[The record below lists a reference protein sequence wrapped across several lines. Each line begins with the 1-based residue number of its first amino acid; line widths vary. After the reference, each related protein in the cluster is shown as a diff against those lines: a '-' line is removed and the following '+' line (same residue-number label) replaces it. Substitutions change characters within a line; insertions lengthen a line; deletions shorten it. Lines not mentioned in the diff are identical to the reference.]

1 MSEILQLK
9 RFLGHLLPRPPAK
22 SVVLITGARQTGK
35 TWLSRAIYPEMRYI
49 NLDAPE
55 NREALRGI
63 PTTRWDRDVGNAVI
77 DEAQK
82 EPVVFEKVKFAFD
95 AGRVSF
101 CVLTGSSQIL
111 LIKKIRETLA
121 GRISLYEMWPLMA
134 GEIFHGPGKEN
145 IAPPLVDRLFSDDP
159 IDGIFGS
166 EPSILLEEAENR
178 RREVQDYLLQWGGMP
193 ALLHLPENERWKWL
207 RDYEYTYLERDLSD
221 LARLNDLEPF
231 RKFQKLSALR
241 SGRLLQY
248 SEMARDTGVSVDT
261 AKRYLEYLRLSY
273 QAMLLQPYHRNI
285 TSTVIKT
292 PKIYW
297 VDLGILRHLCG
308 FKGKPTG
315 EMYETYVVG
324 ELVKWMKTAQSEG
337 ELYFYR
343 TRSGL
348 EIDLVL
354 ETQQGIVGMEIK
366 SRDTVGSADV
376 RALREVAA
384 KMGREWRGGIVVY
397 RGKEIRK
404 IAEPSIWAVPS
415 HRLFIS

>member
-1 MSEILQLK
+1 
-9 RFLGHLLPRPPAK
+9 
-22 SVVLITGARQTGK
+22 
-35 TWLSRAIYPEMRYI
+35 
-49 NLDAPE
+49 
-55 NREALRGI
+55 
-63 PTTRWDRDVGNAVI
+63 
-77 DEAQK
+77 
-82 EPVVFEKVKFAFD
+82 
-95 AGRVSF
+95 
-101 CVLTGSSQIL
+101 VLTGSSQIL

-121 GRISLYEMWPLMA
+121 GRIVLYEMWPLMA
-134 GEIFHGPGKEN
+134 GEIFHGPAKEN

-159 IDGIFGS
+159 IETIFGS
-166 EPSILLEEAENR
+166 EPGILLEDAESR
-178 RREVQDYLLQWGGMP
+178 RRETQDYLLQWGGMP
-193 ALLHLPENERWKWL
+193 ALLQLSEGARWKWL

-248 SEMARDTGVSVDT
+248 SEMARDAGVSVDT

-273 QAMLLQPYHRNI
+273 QVMLLQPYHRNI

-348 EIDLVL
+348 EIDLIL
-354 ETQQGIVGMEIK
+354 ETQQGVVGMEIK
-366 SRDTVGSADV
+366 SRETVSSADV

-384 KMGREWRGGIVVY
+384 KLGSEWRGGIVVY
-397 RGKEIRK
+397 CGKEIRK

-415 HRLFIS
+415 HRLFTS

>member
-1 MSEILQLK
+1 MKEFLQVK
-9 RFLGHLLPRPPAK
+9 RSLGQLLPKPPPK
-22 SVVLITGARQTGK
+22 RVVLITGARQTGK
-35 TWLSRAIYPEMRYI
+35 TSLSKAIYPEMRYI

-63 PTTRWDRDVGNAVI
+63 PASSWGRDVGNAVI

-95 AGRVSF
+95 AGKVSF

-134 GEIFHGPGKEN
+134 GEIFHGSAE
-145 IAPPLVDRLFSDDP
+145 ADMEPPLVDRLFSDDP
-159 IDGIFGS
+159 IDRIFGS
-166 EPSILLEEAENR
+166 EASVLLEDQETRQREA
-178 RREVQDYLLQWGGMP
+178 QDYLLQWGGMP
-193 ALLHLPENERWKWL
+193 ALLHLPEGERWKWL

-241 SGRLLQY
+241 SGKLLQY
-248 SEMARDTGVSVDT
+248 SEMARDAGVSADT

-285 TSTVIKT
+285 TSAVIKT
-292 PKIYW
+292 PKLYW
-297 VDLGILRHLCG
+297 VDLGILRQLCG
-308 FKGKPTG
+308 FKGEPTG

-324 ELVKWMKTAQSEG
+324 ELVKWMKTTQREP

-366 SRDTVGSADV
+366 SRNTVGGADV
-376 RALREVAA
+376 RSLREVAA
-384 KMGREWRGGIVVY
+384 KLGGEWRGGIAIY

-415 HRLFIS
+415 HRLFIG

>member
-1 MSEILQLK
+1 MKDFLQVK
-9 RFLGHLLPRPPAK
+9 RFLGQLLPKPPSK
-22 SVVLITGARQTGK
+22 RVVLITGARQTGK
-35 TWLSRAIYPEMRYI
+35 TSLSKAIYPEMRYI

-63 PTTRWDRDVGNAVI
+63 PTSSWGRDVGNAVI

-95 AGRVSF
+95 AGKVSF

-111 LIKKIRETLA
+111 LIEKIRETLA

-134 GEIFHGPGKEN
+134 GEIFHGSAAEEMV
-145 IAPPLVDRLFSDDP
+145 PPLVDRLFSDDP
-159 IDGIFGS
+159 IDRIFGS
-166 EPSILLEEAENR
+166 EASVLLEDQETRQREA
-178 RREVQDYLLQWGGMP
+178 QDYLLQWGGMP
-193 ALLHLPENERWKWL
+193 ALLHLPESERWKWL
-207 RDYEYTYLERDLSD
+207 RDYEYTYLERDLAD
-221 LARLNDLEPF
+221 LARLNDLDPF

-241 SGRLLQY
+241 SGKLLQY
-248 SEMARDTGVSVDT
+248 SDMARDAGVSADT

-285 TSTVIKT
+285 TSAVVKT
-292 PKIYW
+292 PKLYW
-297 VDLGILRHLCG
+297 VDLGILRQLCG
-308 FKGKPTG
+308 FKGEPTG

-324 ELVKWMKTAQSEG
+324 ELVKWMKTVQREA

-366 SRDTVGSADV
+366 SRATVGSADV
-376 RALREVAA
+376 RSLREVAA
-384 KMGREWRGGIVVY
+384 KLGGEWRGGIAIY

-415 HRLFIS
+415 HRLFIG

>member
-1 MSEILQLK
+1 
-9 RFLGHLLPRPPAK
+9 LLPKPPSK
-22 SVVLITGARQTGK
+22 GVVLITGARQTGK
-35 TWLSRAIYPEMRYI
+35 TSLSKAIYPEMRYI

-63 PTTRWDRDVGNAVI
+63 PTSSWGRDVGNAVI

-95 AGRVSF
+95 AAKVSF

-134 GEIFHGPGKEN
+134 GEIFHGSAEEEM
-145 IAPPLVDRLFSDDP
+145 APPLVDRLFSDDP
-159 IDGIFGS
+159 VDRIFGS
-166 EPSILLEEAENR
+166 EASVLLEDQETRQREA
-178 RREVQDYLLQWGGMP
+178 QDYLLQWGGMP
-193 ALLHLPENERWKWL
+193 ALLHLPESERWKWL

-241 SGRLLQY
+241 SGKLLQY
-248 SEMARDTGVSVDT
+248 SEMARDAGVSADT

-285 TSTVIKT
+285 TSAVVKT
-292 PKIYW
+292 PKLYW
-297 VDLGILRHLCG
+297 VDLGILRQLCG
-308 FKGKPTG
+308 FKGEPTG

-324 ELVKWMKTAQSEG
+324 ELVKWMKTAQREA

-366 SRDTVGSADV
+366 SRATVGSADV
-376 RALREVAA
+376 RSLREVAA
-384 KMGREWRGGIVVY
+384 KLGGEWRGGIAIY

-415 HRLFIS
+415 HRLFIG

>member
-1 MSEILQLK
+1 MSEILQIK
-9 RFLGHLLPRPPAK
+9 RFLGRLLPRPPAK

-35 TWLSRAIYPEMRYI
+35 TSLSRVIYPEMRYI

-55 NREALRGI
+55 NREALRSI

-95 AGRVSF
+95 AGQVSF

-111 LIKKIRETLA
+111 LIKKIREMLA
-121 GRISLYEMWPLMA
+121 GRISLYELWPLMA
-134 GEIFHGPGKEN
+134 GEIFHGPGKKN
-145 IAPPLVDRLFSDDP
+145 IAPPLVDRLFSKDP
-159 IDGIFGS
+159 IDAILGS
-166 EPSILLEEAENR
+166 EPSILLEDAENR
-178 RREVQDYLLQWGGMP
+178 RREAQDYLLQWGGMP

-207 RDYEYTYLERDLSD
+207 RDYEYTYLERDLPD
-221 LARLNDLEPF
+221 LVRLTYLEPF

-248 SEMARDTGVSVDT
+248 SEMARDAGVSVDT

-337 ELYFYR
+337 ELYFYK

-366 SRDTVGSADV
+366 SRDTVSNADV
-376 RALREVAA
+376 RAVREVAG
-384 KMGREWRGGIVVY
+384 KLGSEWRGGIVVY

>member
-1 MSEILQLK
+1 MKEFLQVK
-9 RFLGHLLPRPPAK
+9 RFLAQLLPKPPSK
-22 SVVLITGARQTGK
+22 GVVLITGARQTGK
-35 TWLSRAIYPEMRYI
+35 TSLSKAIYPEMRYI

-63 PTTRWDRDVGNAVI
+63 PTSSWGRDVGNAVI

-95 AGRVSF
+95 AGKVSF

-134 GEIFHGPGKEN
+134 GEIFHGSAEEEM
-145 IAPPLVDRLFSDDP
+145 APPLVDRLFSDDP
-159 IDGIFGS
+159 VDRIFGS
-166 EPSILLEEAENR
+166 EASVLLEDQETRQREA
-178 RREVQDYLLQWGGMP
+178 QDYLLQWGGMP
-193 ALLHLPENERWKWL
+193 ALLHLPESERWKWL

-241 SGRLLQY
+241 SGKLLQY
-248 SEMARDTGVSVDT
+248 SEMARDAGVSADT

-285 TSTVIKT
+285 TSAVVKT
-292 PKIYW
+292 PKLYW
-297 VDLGILRHLCG
+297 VDLGILRQLCG
-308 FKGKPTG
+308 FKGEPTG

-324 ELVKWMKTAQSEG
+324 ELVKWMKTAQREA

-366 SRDTVGSADV
+366 SRATVGSADV
-376 RALREVAA
+376 RSLREVAA
-384 KMGREWRGGIVVY
+384 KLGGEWRGGIAIY

-415 HRLFIS
+415 HRLFIG

>member
-1 MSEILQLK
+1 MSEILQIK
-9 RFLGHLLPRPPAK
+9 RFLGRLLPRPPAK

-35 TWLSRAIYPEMRYI
+35 TSLSRAIYPEMRYI

-95 AGRVSF
+95 AGKVSF

-134 GEIFHGPGKEN
+134 GEIFHGLDEKN
-145 IAPPLVDRLFSDDP
+145 SVPPLVDRLFSDDP
-159 IDGIFGS
+159 VDTIFGS
-166 EPSILLEEAENR
+166 EPSILLEEAESR
-178 RREVQDYLLQWGGMP
+178 RRETQDYLLQWGGMP
-193 ALLHLPENERWKWL
+193 ALLHLPESARWKWL

-221 LARLNDLEPF
+221 LVRLNDLEPF

-241 SGRLLQY
+241 AGRLLQY
-248 SEMARDTGVSVDT
+248 SEMARDAGVSVDT

-273 QAMLLQPYHRNI
+273 QTMLLQPYHRNI

-308 FKGKPTG
+308 FKGMPTG

-324 ELVKWMKTAQSEG
+324 EMVKWMKTAQSEG

-384 KMGREWRGGIVVY
+384 KLGSEWRGGIVAY

-415 HRLFIS
+415 HRLFTS

>member
-121 GRISLYEMWPLMA
+121 GRISLYELWPLMA